1 MLPCQTGCPSY
12 REGCHK
18 TCPQWR
24 LFQEKQ
30 RAQRQ
35 AKKQYLQFYNAL
47 CAQVVRQCRAI
58 EYRRIA
64 WCILPGTATG
74 QGSLRLF
81 TAS

>member
-12 REGCHK
+12 REGL
-18 TCPQWR
+18 PQD
-24 LFQEKQ
+24 LPLSGGCFQEKQ

-64 WCILPGTATG
+64 W
-74 QGSLRLF
+74 
-81 TAS
+81 

>member
-1 MLPCQTGCPSY
+1 MSHAALPNRLSVLPG
-12 REGCHK
+12 GCHK

-64 WCILPGTATG
+64 W
-74 QGSLRLF
+74 
-81 TAS
+81 

>member
-35 AKKQYLQFYNAL
+35 AKKQLSVPKWSAS
-47 CAQVVRQCRAI
+47 AG
-58 EYRRIA
+58 
-64 WCILPGTATG
+64 PSSTA
-74 QGSLRLF
+74 
-81 TAS
+81 A

>member
-1 MLPCQTGCPSY
+1 MSHAALPNRLSVLPGGLPQDL
-12 REGCHK
+12 
-18 TCPQWR
+18 PQWR

-64 WCILPGTATG
+64 W
-74 QGSLRLF
+74 
-81 TAS
+81 

>member
-12 REGCHK
+12 QEGCHK

-35 AKKQYLQFYNAL
+35 AKKQYLQGHRVPPHSL
-47 CAQVVRQCRAI
+47 VRTGLRPVSQSFP
-58 EYRRIA
+58 
-64 WCILPGTATG
+64 CILPGTATG

>member
-12 REGCHK
+12 RKGCHK

-24 LFQEKQ
+24 LFQE
-30 RAQRQ
+30 
-35 AKKQYLQFYNAL
+35 KKQYLQFYNAL

-64 WCILPGTATG
+64 W
-74 QGSLRLF
+74 
-81 TAS
+81 